1 MLNIQNYNGSFCNF
15 MLMREVSKL
24 LRTILGCLMANSW
37 DQPCSWAGSQASAG
51 AYLENKGPVGP
62 FLTHT
67 PWRDLRLWAIED
79 YELWEV
85 QNDNSVGPKIMVMGQ
100 EAWVKK
106 GSTVLDLRI
115 GYWWLGF
122 CYHWKGWIYF
132 SCYPFAPLQVGSTY
146 LLELDRVG
154 NTDL

>member
-15 MLMREVSKL
+15 KLMREASKL
-24 LRTILGCLMANSW
+24 LRTILRCLMANSW
-37 DQPCSWAGSQASAG
+37 DQPCSWTGSQASAG
-51 AYLENKGPVGP
+51 AYLENKGPVEP

-106 GSTVLDLRI
+106 GSTVLGLRI
-115 GYWWLGF
+115 GY
-122 CYHWKGWIYF
+122 GWFTTGKVEIT
-132 SCYPFAPLQVGSTY
+132 PRVTPL
-146 LLELDRVG
+146 LLCRWDPHTSLSWTE
-154 NTDL
+154 